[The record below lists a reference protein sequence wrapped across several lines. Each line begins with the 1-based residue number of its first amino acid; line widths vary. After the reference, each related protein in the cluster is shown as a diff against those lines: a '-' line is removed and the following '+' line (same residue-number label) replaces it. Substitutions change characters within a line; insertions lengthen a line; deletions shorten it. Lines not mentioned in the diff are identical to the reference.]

1 MVYLLPWS
9 KPTGFLVGKC
19 SICHSLPLSS
29 PTNENCV
36 SEHVLRNQKTSDKH
50 KVFNDKHKV
59 ENRVY
64 HDNFSDFSS
73 GMLAGSQTWTASCIL
88 LSFPLFNSLFQII
101 PSNTTLLCPVTI
113 FCPPNPL
120 HPPASLLS
128 MK

>member
-88 LSFPLFNSLFQII
+88 LSFPLFNSLFSNHSKQHHVTLSSDQI
-101 PSNTTLLCPVTI
+101 
-113 FCPPNPL
+113 CPPNPL
-120 HPPASLLS
+120 HPPASLLP